1 MDAYR
6 LCVGISLQ
14 KIFKFL
20 IVHLLM
26 LSRREHSMKIKF
38 ESDVEKNPDD
48 DIENAIDNTRN
59 WALSIIKVKHNGEI
73 PDDEKEE
80 VERILN
86 KFRLTSYA
94 KLDRLDN

>member
-1 MDAYR
+1 MLVYFY
-6 LCVGISLQ
+6 
-14 KIFKFL
+14 KKFFKFL
-20 IVHLLM
+20 IIHLPM
-26 LSRREHSMKIKF
+26 LSRREQSMKIKF
-38 ESDVEKNPDD
+38 ESNVEKNPDE

-86 KFRLTSYA
+86 KFRLASNA
-94 KLDRLDN
+94 KIDKLDN